1 MKKMNIFSLGTSTVL
16 TTVLITFMTV
26 YAELNT
32 VFKDFLKNLT
42 GHHWTS
48 KGVIALVFFVVSYL
62 ILKQFSSTNNDSKK
76 MIDLVIISALLGSL
90 VIFGFFAYEFF
101 G

>member
-1 MKKMNIFSLGTSTVL
+1 MKRINIPSLGISTIL
-16 TTVLITFMTV
+16 TIILITFMTL
-26 YAELNT
+26 YAEFNA

-90 VIFGFFAYEFF
+90 VIFLFFSYEFF